1 MDNIENAHRYK
12 INNERESYRLMEGQ
26 IPPGGIPYGS
36 RDFHPG
42 HSQGFDGMKRPPLHF
57 RHDER
62 FPPPPHGINDAL
74 YQERHARPP
83 FQQQHP
89 NDQRF
94 PRPPLREPFPHPRD
108 GPPAPGPRFENHP
121 PFQPVRE
128 PFMGPQ
134 LAERP
139 PPGHPH
145 ERPLP
150 GHSHERPPP
159 GHLHERPPMGHPHNR
174 PPPGHPHARPP
185 AGNLHERPPPGH
197 PLEMPPPGHRLERPP
212 PRLPLERPPMEPLRP
227 PFPMDVRDTYQENR
241 FPPPRPFMREPQ
253 HPGPN
258 QFPQQGIRPAPAGYP
273 GVDSRPPFVPVDQQ
287 SQPSNMPKIPS
298 GFQNYLPSENFQ
310 QQGKSMIN
318 FSCPKLIAVLFCK
331 FIYHNTKTVFKACI
345 RYFWQF

>member
-212 PRLPLERPPMEPLRP
+212 MEPLRP

-241 FPPPRPFMREPQ
+241 FPPPRPFMHEPQ

-273 GVDSRPPFVPVDQQ
+273 SVDSRPPFVPVDQQ